1 MSVDYGTTAHGAKRP
16 LHTQTAWNQAR
27 GGSAWPLTVRSGDIN
42 ATVACVNI
50 GAFVAAAF
58 IPAEKGVGDHCDVI
72 PNPSAAASQNVS
84 LYCRTRWNV
93 GPRGIRTQVPNHS
106 KRCYAASWGIA
117 RSTNRKNRALRVHAT
132 TDNSS
137 SQGYIRRGR
146 TTPGKPRLRRGRT
159 GTIEVVRSQNCRL
172 FSAMRDSNWVRDAGV
187 AGSNPAT
194 PTIYF
199 CHSFF
204 RAFSDCW
211 RFPSQPRIP
220 CLKRN
225 INMRSRGAIGVRGL
239 PVSPSIRGGCRECR
253 VLAAPAVSCAMC
265 VRKAHRSIQV
275 QPEHSGI
282 PCAMV

>member
-1 MSVDYGTTAHGAKRP
+1 LAAHSRKRR
-16 LHTQTAWNQAR
+16 HQCIGGVCEHR
-27 GGSAWPLTVRSGDIN
+27 GVRRSRFHPGR
-42 ATVACVNI
+42 
-50 GAFVAAAF
+50 
-58 IPAEKGVGDHCDVI
+58 ESSRSVGDHCDVI

-194 PTIYF
+194 PTNYFAIYF
-199 CHSFF
+199 CHSIF

-225 INMRSRGAIGVRGL
+225 INMRSRGSG
-239 PVSPSIRGGCRECR
+239 SPRF
-253 VLAAPAVSCAMC
+253 A
-265 VRKAHRSIQV
+265 
-275 QPEHSGI
+275 
-282 PCAMV
+282 